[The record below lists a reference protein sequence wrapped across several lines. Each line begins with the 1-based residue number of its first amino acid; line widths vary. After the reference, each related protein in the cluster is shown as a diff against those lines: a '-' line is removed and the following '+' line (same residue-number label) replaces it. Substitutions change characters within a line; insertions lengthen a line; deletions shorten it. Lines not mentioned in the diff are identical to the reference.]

1 MTPMTFF
8 LQLAVSGFSTG
19 IVYAMIAIGFV
30 IILKCSQAFNIAQG
44 HFVMIGGY
52 LGFTFMAMFG
62 LPIWATLL
70 AAIATA
76 IIMGLLIERLTL
88 RPLVGQPVLAVIMM
102 TIALGFCILD
112 GLAIL
117 IWGGDYKVYSGLL
130 PAVSLRLGGVYLA
143 SSTLITI
150 IVAVSMVAILMLF
163 FRYAK
168 IGLTMRAAAE
178 DEQVV
183 QCAGIRVTTVYAL
196 SWIIASIT
204 GVIAGVLLGSVG
216 GASMT
221 LADFGLKALA
231 VVLLGGVNS
240 LGGAIIAGIIVGVAQ
255 TIAGGYLDPLLPA
268 SGGTASVFPFMLMII
283 VLIIRPH
290 GLFGLQRIER
300 I

>member
-8 LQLAVSGFSTG
+8 LQLVVSGFSVG
-19 IVYAMIAIGFV
+19 MVYALVALGFV

-52 LGFTFMAMFG
+52 LGFTFLAMFG
-62 LPIWATLL
+62 LPLWATML

-102 TIALGFCILD
+102 TIALGFCILE
-112 GLAIL
+112 GLAVL
-117 IWGGDYKVYSGLL
+117 IWGGDYKTYYDLIPKIPL
-130 PAVSLRLGGVYLA
+130 HFGGVYVPPG
-143 SSTLITI
+143 TVITV
-150 IVAVSMVAILMLF
+150 IVATIMVAILMLF

-168 IGLTMRAAAE
+168 MGLTMRATAE

-183 QCAGIRVTTVYAL
+183 QCAGIKVTTVYAL

-204 GVIAGVLLGSVG
+204 GVIAGILVAGTG
-216 GASMT
+216 GVAPT
-221 LADFGLKALA
+221 TANVGLKAFA
-231 VVLLGGVNS
+231 VVLLGGANS
-240 LGGAIIAGIIVGVAQ
+240 IGGAIISGIIVGVAEN
-255 TIAGGYLDPLLPA
+255 IAAGYLDPLTTR
-268 SGGTASVFPFMLMII
+268 GGLAGVFPFILMII
-283 VLIIRPH
+283 VLIIRPS